1 MESINRKSVSTIL
14 LAILKQKNAENN
26 KIEDKNVDD
35 GGFEAEH
42 LFFRGESK
50 YFPLKTP
57 SLYLE
62 RKLVKHGSE
71 YYYRTLLNELGR
83 DDYEG
88 NTSLVRLLSELQHY
102 GAKTRMLDIT
112 KSPLIALYFA
122 VEKDDEEPGFLYIYH
137 TNSNEEKFDTGHT
150 VAIKSALNLID
161 NEVIN
166 DFLESCSILQNSE
179 YKIFS
184 TLKAKTQQEIIDTYS
199 KKYKIGNK
207 INKFMELLNQR
218 ARVRERLKYP
228 IQIFCDL
235 DKAHIIIPS
244 KSTDRIRQQQGA
256 FIFPKYVNTRDKSL
270 EDIQI
275 EIDKSIQNLNATL
288 TTFNYNKKRKK
299 NEEVKFSC
307 IKIEGKDKKNIRVE
321 LEQLGITAGYIYPD
335 IEHQSIALLK

>member
-1 MESINRKSVSTIL
+1 MEIIKRKNVSTIL
-14 LAILKQKNAENN
+14 LAILKQKNVEAGYF
-26 KIEDKNVDD
+26 ED
-35 GGFEAEH
+35 EH

-57 SLYLE
+57 SLYLQ
-62 RKLVKHGSE
+62 RKLVKDGSE

-122 VEKDDEEPGFLYIYH
+122 VEKDDDEPGFLYIYH
-137 TNSNEEKFDTGHT
+137 STPNEEKFDTGHT
-150 VAIKSALNLID
+150 VAVKSALNLID

-166 DFLESCSILQNSE
+166 DFLESCSMLQNKE
-179 YKIFS
+179 QKFFS
-184 TLKAKTQQEIIDTYS
+184 ILKEKTQEEIINEYS
-199 KKYKIGNK
+199 KKYAIGIK

-228 IQIFCDL
+228 IKIFCDL
-235 DKAHIIIPS
+235 NKAHIIIPS

-256 FIFPKYVNTRDKSL
+256 FIFPKYVNTRNKSL

-288 TTFNYNKKRKK
+288 TTFNYSKTRKR
-299 NEEVKFSC
+299 NEGVKFSC
-307 IKIEGKDKKNIRVE
+307 IKIEGKDKKNIRTE